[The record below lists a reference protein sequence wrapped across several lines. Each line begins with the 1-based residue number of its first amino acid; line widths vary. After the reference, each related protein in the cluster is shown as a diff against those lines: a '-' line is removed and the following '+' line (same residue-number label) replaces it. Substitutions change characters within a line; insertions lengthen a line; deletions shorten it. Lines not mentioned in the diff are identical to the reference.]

1 MNVVAS
7 ALELLGKGLLLRVL
21 ELKGHQRKDEVNE
34 LHEEVKD
41 LLFALTEKNAVP
53 LVKSQRLVQIVLG
66 KQLVVLLKAR
76 GVLLECLDR
85 EPAEMLEHLAFV
97 VQRDHADVLCAPR
110 AVRLL

>member
-76 GVLLECLDR
+76 GVLLECLD
-85 EPAEMLEHLAFV
+85 
-97 VQRDHADVLCAPR
+97 
-110 AVRLL
+110 